1 MTQQLLDT
9 LAYLSVLFH
18 GAVLAAQATTVG
30 GVAFAI
36 FVARQTVLSS
46 CRRLIL
52 WSASTLFVA
61 QLALVV
67 IQTIS
72 LMNSAEL
79 SLAEVAGAEFFVAG
93 AVTLVAAALIIALT
107 AGWWPRSIP
116 LLAIASLGVIAAS
129 VMTTH
134 SAARV
139 EHRLPL
145 AIATTFHLLAT
156 ATWIGGLPYLISALT
171 RTDDSDAARRLALR
185 FSTLALVSVSVL
197 FVAGSILAIVYVGS
211 PSGWLWHRLRHNG
224 RRKDRP
230 LPWIAATG
238 CEQFPPYQKAQ
249 TWSSLTLDRASTTF
263 CRGRNRHRH
272 HCHSGGGLPD
282 DNTAGSRCPRRP
294 CPAR

>member
-1 MTQQLLDT
+1 VTQQLLDT

-18 GAVLAAQATTVG
+18 GAVLAAQAITVG

-171 RTDDSDAARRLALR
+171 RTDDNDAARRLARR

-211 PSGWLWHRLRHNG
+211 PSGG
-224 RRKDRP
+224 YGTAYGIMVGVKIAS
-230 LPWIAATG
+230 LPWIAAAG
-238 CEQFPPYQKAQ
+238 CKQFPPYQEGSDPELAYPRSRVYDILPRPKSA
-249 TWSSLTLDRASTTF
+249 SASLSF
-263 CRGRNRHRH
+263 W
-272 HCHSGGGLPD
+272 
-282 DNTAGSRCPRRP
+282 RRP
-294 CPAR
+294 P